1 MRRPRGLKGAKA
13 WRYLITGL
21 LAIGPGFTA
30 VFTDNV
36 ALGLIAAGIVL
47 VSILIGPWFDP
58 WLIEEPEDSHGPG

>member
-1 MRRPRGLKGAKA
+1 MRRPRGPKGARA

-36 ALGLIAAGIVL
+36 TLGLIAAGIVL
-47 VSILIGPWFDP
+47 ASILIGPVVDP
-58 WLIEEPEDSHGPG
+58 LLIDDRDS

>member
-1 MRRPRGLKGAKA
+1 VRRPRGPKGARA

-36 ALGLIAAGIVL
+36 TLGLIAAGIVL
-47 VSILIGPWFDP
+47 ASILIGPVVDP
-58 WLIEEPEDSHGPG
+58 LLIDDRDS